1 MNFPKLSHWSI
12 YQTTTHVR
20 SYIYECVFL
29 LYMYLICS
37 CSFSRLS
44 ICYSHLSISTF
55 QDNCQFVS
63 NWDQADTDGD
73 GVGDACDNCPSVI
86 NPDQQDTDGDGIGDD
101 CDSDDDDDGK
111 VECFRKRCW
120 NVDREFRKCW
130 NSLHKS
136 FGDVIWCCIHLYIY
150 KRVYNNLT
158 NSRPHKLASNIFVD
172 FADLL
177 LYFFLTKQLKIN
189 EYWLL
194 TCILEDKN

>member
-20 SYIYECVFL
+20 SYIYECFFL

-63 NWDQADTDGD
+63 NWNQADTDGD

-86 NPDQQDTDGDGIGDD
+86 NPDQLDTDGDGTGDD

-120 NVDREFRKCW
+120 NVDREFVKCW
-130 NSLHKS
+130 LR
-136 FGDVIWCCIHLYIY
+136 IWEMLIKNLGNVETDCTRVLEMKYGVAYIY
-150 KRVYNNLT
+150 IFTREFITILLIPDPINLPQT
-158 NSRPHKLASNIFVD
+158 FLLILQIF
-172 FADLL
+172 
-177 LYFFLTKQLKIN
+177 
-189 EYWLL
+189 
-194 TCILEDKN
+194 